1 MLKNMENKGFWKCP
15 QELDRFMQNLMLSVD
30 MIKTMPVFS
39 MLNIEDQVIS
49 KNGVKSKMV
58 FK

>member
-30 MIKTMPVFS
+30 MIKTMPVFP
-39 MLNIEDQVIS
+39 MLNIEDQVIF
-49 KNGVKSKMV
+49 MV
-58 FK
+58 